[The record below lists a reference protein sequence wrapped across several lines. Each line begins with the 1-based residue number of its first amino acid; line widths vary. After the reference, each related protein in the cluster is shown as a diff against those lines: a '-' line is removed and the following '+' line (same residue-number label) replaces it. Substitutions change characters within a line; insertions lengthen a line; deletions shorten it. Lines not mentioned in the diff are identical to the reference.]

1 MTIVWFTHRT
11 YIMTRR
17 AVDDFGDRLVFDED
31 DLRWKELFSWE
42 SLKSYLRMKGEE
54 FSFVRELIVNN
65 QYTSNFQRLVDQIL
79 SRLKAL
85 EKSKG
90 SKPPDTVFEVC
101 AGFCLVLAILQQAT
115 QKLSAAD
122 VSTTIVHLLL
132 LFPSKQDLTLRP
144 CDFPTAHQ
152 VFVVENATRTDLF
165 PHFGGR

>member
-1 MTIVWFTHRT
+1 
-11 YIMTRR
+11 MTRR

-31 DLRWKELFSWE
+31 DMRWKEMFSWE
-42 SLKSYLRMKGEE
+42 SLKSYLHMKGEE

-65 QYTSNFQRLVDQIL
+65 QYTSNFQRLVDQII

-90 SKPPDTVFEVC
+90 SKPVDTVFEVC

-122 VSTTIVHLLL
+122 VSTTYNVHLRL
-132 LFPSKQDLTLRP
+132 LFPSKQDLTLRS
-144 CDFPTAHQ
+144 
-152 VFVVENATRTDLF
+152 L
-165 PHFGGR
+165 